1 MWGTWQL
8 PITERLG
15 TFTAGLF
22 EQINTGTPY
31 GALGSV
37 DSSEFVDNP
46 GYSQPPATVNYW
58 FTDRD
63 AFRTE
68 TMFRTDFSLNYGY
81 RLGGKTELFGQIQ
94 VLNLFNQFQLFNINS
109 NAIDTTVL
117 TAVDDPD
124 RFQAF
129 NPFTQTPVKGVNWDY
144 GEDFG
149 KPVGAAA
156 YTLPRT
162 FQFALGVR
170 F

>member
-1 MWGTWQL
+1 MAARAQL
-8 PITERLG
+8 FAQL
-15 TFTAGLF
+15 
-22 EQINTGTPY
+22 
-31 GALGSV
+31 
-37 DSSEFVDNP
+37 
-46 GYSQPPATVNYW
+46 
-58 FTDRD
+58 
-63 AFRTE
+63 
-68 TMFRTDFSLNYGY
+68 
-81 RLGGKTELFGQIQ
+81 Q

-124 RFQAF
+124 RFQTF
-129 NPFTQTPVKGVNWDY
+129 NPFTERPVQGVHWDY
-144 GEDFG
+144 GEEFG